1 MSPDP
6 HDRALGVDQRI
17 TRRDFL
23 NSTLIAS
30 GALLSLTPAELLAQA
45 AAQGDGWTGY
55 GGVGDYANS
64 NGNTLAV
71 LTEGHAI
78 RDRAYETVP
87 PDTIDTGETYD
98 CVVVGGG
105 ISGLAAAL
113 FFTRRARAGMTCLVL
128 DNHPVFG
135 GEAKRNEFDVDGQRL
150 IAHQGSAFY
159 FVPYPYSFI
168 ARFYESI
175 GLKQPRLAYQT
186 WGGRGP
192 ELAASNTPYGSPGM
206 DRGQYGFFYG
216 RSFAQAPGTWVI
228 DPLRRELE
236 GAPLT
241 PEQKTE
247 VLRVLRASQSP
258 VVQPRPQY
266 DGDPLARQLDTMTL
280 EDHLMARYGVSR
292 ETVRTYLSDEGS
304 GFGLGPDALSAF
316 CAYAPDMLHPLP
328 AEEPEQ
334 MFPDGNGTF
343 ARLIVKTLLP
353 DSISGAATLE
363 DVCRGSI
370 DFAAL
375 DRAGSPVRIR
385 LGSTAVW
392 ARHDGPPAAS
402 EIVTIVY
409 TRGRKLYRVRARS
422 VVMAAG
428 SWTTR
433 HIVDDLAD
441 AQRDAY
447 AQFYRSPAM
456 MANVAVR
463 NWRFLQKLGIT
474 GARWFDGFGSYFQV
488 RRVASCGTEPPT
500 MDPDRPIVIN
510 LKVIYPS
517 PGLPTEEQ
525 GRRGRAV
532 MLSTSFAEYERQ
544 IRQQFDDMFARA
556 GFDHKRDIAAIVL
569 NRWGHAYLSPQPGWY
584 YGANGKPAP
593 REVLRAQ
600 PLGRIAFA
608 NTDLSGNM
616 DHRSSILEADR
627 AVGQLLDQVLV

>member
-1 MSPDP
+1 VSPDP

-422 VVMAAG
+422 VVMAGG

-433 HIVDDLAD
+433 HIVRDLAD

>member
-422 VVMAAG
+422 VVMAGG

-433 HIVDDLAD
+433 HIVRDLAD

>member
-1 MSPDP
+1 MSPDS
-6 HDRALGVDQRI
+6 HDRALGADQRI

-30 GALLSLTPAELLAQA
+30 GALVSLTPAELLAQA

-78 RDRAYETVP
+78 RDRAYETLP
-87 PDTIDTGETYD
+87 PDAIDTGETYD

-192 ELAASNTPYGSPGM
+192 ELAASNTPYGSPGI

-216 RSFAQAPGTWVI
+216 RSFAQAPGMWVI

-247 VLRVLRASQSP
+247 VLRVLRASQSRG
-258 VVQPRPQY
+258 VQPRPQY

-328 AEEPEQ
+328 VEEPEQ

-370 DFAAL
+370 HFAAL

-392 ARHDGPPAAS
+392 ARHDGAPATS
-402 EIVTIVY
+402 EVVTIVY
-409 TRGRKLYRVRARS
+409 TRGGRLYRVRARS
-422 VVMAAG
+422 VVMAGG

-433 HIVDDLAD
+433 HIVRDLAD

-500 MDPDRPIVIN
+500 LDPDRPIVIN

-556 GFDHKRDIAAIVL
+556 GFDPKRDIAGIVL

-593 REVLRAQ
+593 REVLRLQ

-627 AVGQLLDQVLV
+627 AVGQLMDQVLV